1 MLLRVSAAVLGIAA
15 CVSLLPA
22 RGGAAPAP
30 QDPPPPS
37 DARRAALE
45 RAARDLTNAGTA
57 SPGLGQQQGPV
68 RLVDLSLDVMGAV
81 GSSTE
86 RDRVLGD
93 LQGGGHDPRKR
104 GFTLQQAE
112 LSLAAAVDPY
122 FTAQAFL
129 VTQLDPIEG
138 ETVVE
143 LEEAYAT
150 TQQLPADLQLKVGH
164 YLTEFGR
171 MNQVHPHA
179 WDWVD
184 QPVIITRVLGP
195 DGMRAPG
202 ARVSWLVPGEQ
213 YAELFLS
220 VQNANGE
227 GMASFLAND
236 EFYGERPIGGRFFTE
251 REVRSFADVVYSAR
265 AVAELPLADTA
276 TLLVGISGALGPNA
290 TGGDA
295 DTLIYGVDFALRV
308 RSTDARDRWPE
319 WRLQGEYVA
328 RVFDAADQVDDADP
342 LNPVALPRDTLR
354 DHGGYLQGLCG
365 FAQYWSAGLRVD
377 YATGA
382 GSSYDA
388 ATQTFDRD
396 SDMFRADRL
405 RLSPLLVYQPSEFS
419 RLRLQYNYDDTDALA
434 DPVHSVWLSFEVLIG
449 THPAH
454 RF

>member
-1 MLLRVSAAVLGIAA
+1 
-15 CVSLLPA
+15 
-22 RGGAAPAP
+22 
-30 QDPPPPS
+30 
-37 DARRAALE
+37 
-45 RAARDLTNAGTA
+45 
-57 SPGLGQQQGPV
+57 V
-68 RLVDLSLDVMGAV
+68 RLVDISLDVMAAV

-86 RDRVLGD
+86 RDSVLGD

-122 FTAQAFL
+122 FNAQAYL

-171 MNQVHPHA
+171 MNQGHPHA

-202 ARVSWLVPGEQ
+202 ARVSWLVPGEH

-251 REVRSFADVVYSAR
+251 REVRSFADVVYAAR

-276 TLLVGISGALGPNA
+276 TLLVGVSGAAGPNA

-295 DTLIYGVDFALRV
+295 DTLLYGADFVLRV
-308 RSTDARDRWPE
+308 RSTDASDRWPE

-328 RVFDAADQVDDADP
+328 RVFDTADQVDDADP
-342 LNPVALPRDTLR
+342 LNPVALPGDTLR
-354 DHGGYLQGLCG
+354 DHGGYLQALCG
-365 FAQYWSAGLRVD
+365 FAQHWSAGVRVE
-377 YATGA
+377 YATGEGA
-382 GSSYDA
+382 SYDA
-388 ATQTFDRD
+388 ATQTFGRD

-405 RLSPLLVYQPSEFS
+405 RVSPLLVFQPSEFS
-419 RLRLQYNYDDTDALA
+419 RLRLQYNFDDTDALA
-434 DPVHSVWLSFEVLIG
+434 DPAHSVWLGFEVLIG